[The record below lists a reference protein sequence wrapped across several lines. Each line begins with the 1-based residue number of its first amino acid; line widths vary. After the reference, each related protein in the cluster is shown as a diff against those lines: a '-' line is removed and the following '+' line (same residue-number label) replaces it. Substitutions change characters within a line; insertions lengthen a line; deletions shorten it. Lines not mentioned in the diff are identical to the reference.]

1 MMKQLSRVVWW
12 EGMYLAPH
20 HFQAQ
25 SRYFEDAIRFVSEAL
40 NDCSYGLT
48 GIALDEE
55 ALTNGTVSIVHA
67 RGIMPDG
74 TAFHMPE
81 SDPLPQPRDVA
92 SVISPASNILTVL
105 LALPARVQNGVN
117 TSLTAEAAPNG
128 HRYIAESHPL
138 HDDTTGQDEKP
149 VRIGRKNL
157 RLVFETEITAEQH
170 LITLPIARVMRSGS
184 GKFVFD
190 PSFIAPTLQI
200 GASCRLMSLLGPM
213 IELME
218 EKVSALTRAAEAAGD
233 AIGFS
238 TREIA
243 SFWFLHTVNA
253 NLAPL
258 RHFYYAKRGH
268 PQELYMQLSRL
279 AGALCTFALQ
289 SHPRTLPAYDHA
301 HPQECFEALDRHI
314 REHLELIIPAN
325 CLAIPLHPTADYFW
339 AGEVA
344 DERCFGR
351 ADWYF
356 AIRAEMGDVE
366 LIALVPQ
373 LVKICSEK
381 FVGELVKRALPGLGL
396 VHVPVPPPAI
406 SAKVETQYFL
416 VNKGGPFWDHIM
428 STRHVGLYIPGDI
441 PKPEIQL
448 LAVLDQAK

>member
-1 MMKQLSRVVWW
+1 
-12 EGMYLAPH
+12 MYLAPH

-40 NDCSYGLT
+40 TDCSYGLT
-48 GIALDEE
+48 GCALDEE
-55 ALTNGTVSIVHA
+55 ALTNGTVAIVHA

-81 SDPLPQPRDVA
+81 SDPLPAPRDVT
-92 SVISPASNILTVL
+92 SVISPASNILTVF
-105 LALPARVQNGVN
+105 LALPSRVQNGIN
-117 TSLTAEAAPNG
+117 TLLEGATANG
-128 HRYIAESHPL
+128 HRYIAENHSV
-138 HDDTTGQDEKP
+138 HDDTTGQDEKQ

-157 RLVFETEITAEQH
+157 RLMFETEISPEQN
-170 LITLPIARVMRSGS
+170 LVTLPIARVMRSGS
-184 GKFVFD
+184 GKFIFD
-190 PSFIAPTLQI
+190 PSFIPPTLQI
-200 GASCRLMSLLGPM
+200 GASHRLMSLLGPM

-218 EKVSALTRAAEAAGD
+218 EKVSALTRAAQASGD

-258 RHFYYAKRGH
+258 RHFYFAKRGH
-268 PQELYMQLSRL
+268 PQELYLMLSRL

-289 SHPRTLPAYDHA
+289 SHPRTLPAYNHRE
-301 HPQECFEALDRHI
+301 PQECFESLDRHI

-339 AGEVA
+339 AGEIA
-344 DERCFGR
+344 DERCLAR
-351 ADWYF
+351 SDWYF
-356 AIRAEMGDVE
+356 SIRGEMGEVE
-366 LIALVPQ
+366 LIGLVPQ

-381 FVGELVKRALPGLGL
+381 FIGELVKRALPGLGL

-416 VNKGGPFWDHIM
+416 VSKSGPFWDHIVA
-428 STRHVGLYIPGDI
+428 TRRVGIYIPGDI
-441 PKPEIQL
+441 PRPEIQL
-448 LAVLDQAK
+448 LAVIDQSS